1 MKMAKLKVTL
11 NMKSALEG
19 IIDEIIA
26 SIETIVE
33 VSGCRMEWG
42 DPTAES
48 VCWELSFKNERQEEA
63 TLSMVNDLILDYP
76 GSLKVETG

>member
-1 MKMAKLKVTL
+1 MAKLKVSL
-11 NMKSALEG
+11 NMTSTHES

-48 VCWELSFKNERQEEA
+48 VCWELSFKNERQEESA
-63 TLSMVNDLILDYP
+63 LSMVNDLILDYP
-76 GSLKVETG
+76 ESLTVETV